1 MDKRI
6 YNLLRNSISEVI
18 DNTTVK
24 QMAKKIDKEQ
34 VIELARAEIKRIQY
48 FIKIELPEWSYWKNK
63 EQELMELIIKLQK

>member
-1 MDKRI
+1 MEKTI
-6 YNLLRNSISEVI
+6 YNLVRSSISEVI

-24 QMAKKIDKEQ
+24 DMAKKIDKEQ

-63 EQELMELIIKLQK
+63 EQELMELIIKLEK

>member
-1 MDKRI
+1 MDKKI
-6 YNLLRNSISEVI
+6 YNLVRASISEVI

-24 QMAKKIDKEQ
+24 DMAKKIDKEQ